1 MVANSLYIGF
11 QGRTFGSVSIP
22 PSGWECISTQSMMF
36 FGLVLPWISFRRS
49 LNPKPAAVPTSVTD
63 GEGGLSRQWL
73 WTLFAYFSG
82 QTIVQ
87 LDALEDLLH
96 YNDWVPL
103 PAAPPDF
110 DWANVLEEEGTARAM
125 VGSVMA
131 GVCEELVFRSCLFS
145 VFSCVMPRPLAAI
158 GASLVFGWVHSMY
171 SGARRILVSLLGLTY
186 TAIYLATKDLAPC
199 MYAHVLHDL
208 CFAIPWVFDLTGG
221 P

>member
-22 PSGWECISTQSMMF
+22 PSGWECISTQFMMF
-36 FGLVLPWISFRRS
+36 FGLVLPWVSFRRS
-49 LNPKPAAVPTSVTD
+49 WKLKPVPTSVTD
-63 GEGGLSRQWL
+63 GEGGLLRKFL
-73 WTLFAYFSG
+73 WTLFA
-82 QTIVQ
+82 V
-87 LDALEDLLH
+87 
-96 YNDWVPL
+96 L
-103 PAAPPDF
+103 P
-110 DWANVLEEEGTARAM
+110 
-125 VGSVMA
+125 
-131 GVCEELVFRSCLFS
+131 CEELIFRSCLFS